1 MSSVGD
7 EVEVEDDDDDDT
19 GCHTAADEE
28 PHSDDANDD
37 VFGESI
43 DDGPDAEGYPSPVG
57 PLNW

>member
-1 MSSVGD
+1 MSSGGD
-7 EVEVEDDDDDDT
+7 GVEVEDGDT
-19 GCHTAADEE
+19 GCHAADE

-43 DDGPDAEGYPSPVG
+43 AEGPDPEGYSSPVG

>member
-7 EVEVEDDDDDDT
+7 GVEVEGDDT
-19 GCHTAADEE
+19 GCHAADADD
-28 PHSDDANDD
+28 PHSDDVNDD

-43 DDGPDAEGYPSPVG
+43 DEVPDAEGYPSPVG